1 MKPTFLW
8 HDKPLKTVM
17 IIKRT
22 PAEIIDEIALA
33 RASGADAVG
42 FQLEQLLPEYHNEES
57 YSAIFKAAGNLPSYF
72 TFYRCP
78 GNNPRYTDEQIGEE
92 LKKMIKCGGTIADIM
107 GDLYCRTEGEL
118 TDNAE
123 AIAKQKKLIEEIHA
137 IGGEVLMSSHVLKYV
152 PSDRVMEIANA
163 HKDRGAD
170 ICKIVTGAENDTQQ
184 IDNLMIID
192 RLKRELG
199 LPFLFLCGGNCDVLR
214 RFGGRFGCCMWLCV
228 YRHDDLAVKT
238 QPTIVQVSA
247 AMNSLI
253 QD

>member
-1 MKPTFLW
+1 MKPTFLG
-8 HDKPLKTVM
+8 HEKPLKTVM

-22 PAEIIDEIALA
+22 PTEIIDEIALA
-33 RASGADAVG
+33 KASGADALG
-42 FQLEQLLPEYHNEES
+42 FQLEKLLPEYRTEEC
-57 YSAIFKAAGNLPSYF
+57 YKAIFHAAGDYPTYF
-72 TFYRCP
+72 TFYRSSEC
-78 GNNPRYTDEQIGEE
+78 TDEQIAEE

-107 GDLYCRTEGEL
+107 GDLFCRTEGEL

-123 AIAKQKKLIEEIHA
+123 AIEKQKKLIDEIHA
-137 IGGEVLMSSHVLKYV
+137 LGGEVLMSSHVLKYT

-163 HKDRGAD
+163 HKERGAD
-170 ICKIVTGAENDTQQ
+170 ICKIVTNSENDTQQ
-184 IDNLMIID
+184 IDNLMILD

-199 LPFLFLCGGNCDVLR
+199 LPFLYLCGGKCDVLR

-238 QPTIVQVSA
+238 QPTIVQVNA

>member
-1 MKPTFLW
+1 MKPTFLG
-8 HDKPLKTVM
+8 HEKPLKTVM

-22 PAEIIDEIALA
+22 PTEIIDEIALA
-33 RASGADAVG
+33 KASGADALG
-42 FQLEQLLPEYHNEES
+42 FQLEKLLPEYRTEEC
-57 YSAIFKAAGNLPSYF
+57 YKAIFHAAGDYPTYF
-72 TFYRCP
+72 TFYRSSEC
-78 GNNPRYTDEQIGEE
+78 TDEQIAEE

-107 GDLYCRTEGEL
+107 GDLFCRTEGEL

-123 AIAKQKKLIEEIHA
+123 AIEKQKKLIDEIHA
-137 IGGEVLMSSHVLKYV
+137 LGGEVLMSSHVLKYT

-163 HKDRGAD
+163 HKERGAD
-170 ICKIVTGAENDTQQ
+170 ICKIVTNSENDTQQ

-199 LPFLFLCGGNCDVLR
+199 LPFLYLCGGNCDILR

-238 QPTIVQVSA
+238 QPTIVQLNA
-247 AMNSLI
+247 AMNSLA
-253 QD
+253 